1 MAAKPRKVIITCAVT
16 GSIHTPS
23 MTPHLPITPN
33 EIADGAIGAWEAGA
47 SILHLHVRDPSNGKP
62 SPDPKLFMEFL
73 PRVKQATD
81 AVINMTTGGGMGMTV
96 EQRLAGALA
105 ARPEMCSLNMGSM
118 NCGIFPLA
126 DRYKQWKFD
135 WEELYLR
142 STDDFIFRNTFR
154 DIDRILHMLGED
166 TARASSM
173 NAMTL
178 AISTMSRIS
187 SIAAFWSR
195 PSLFG

>member
-1 MAAKPRKVIITCAVT
+1 MSHALPYKPEDIAREAIAAA
-16 GSIHTPS
+16 
-23 MTPHLPITPN
+23 
-33 EIADGAIGAWEAGA
+33 EAGRRNSPPACARPERWPPVPA
-47 SILHLHVRDPSNGKP
+47 SGRLH
-62 SPDPKLFMEFL
+62 EFL
-73 PRVKQATD
+73 PRIKQATD

-154 DIDRILHMLGED
+154 DIDRILHTLGED

-187 SIAAFWSR
+187 SIAVF
-195 PSLFG
+195 